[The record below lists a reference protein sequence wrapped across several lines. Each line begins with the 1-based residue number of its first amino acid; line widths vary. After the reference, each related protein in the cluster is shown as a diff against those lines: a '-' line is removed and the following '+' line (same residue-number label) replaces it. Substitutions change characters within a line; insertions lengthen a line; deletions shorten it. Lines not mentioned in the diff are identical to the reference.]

1 LGFSKKLFLS
11 RRGREGVMNFLNIG
25 PWELSVILVIAILM
39 IGPKRMVQIVR
50 AIGRITGQMRR
61 LSGEFLG
68 TIQAE
73 LRTIEQET
81 SQAVGG
87 SGEERAT
94 ISLPDDLMA
103 LGRDTRQAV
112 SEIAANTDSILK
124 GEQEAS
130 EEGHNG

>member
-1 LGFSKKLFLS
+1 
-11 RRGREGVMNFLNIG
+11 MNFLNIG

-50 AIGRITGQMRR
+50 AIGRITAQMRR

-81 SQAVGG
+81 SRAVGG
-87 SGEERAT
+87 DGEERAVA
-94 ISLPDDLMA
+94 SLPDDLMA
-103 LGRDTRQAV
+103 LGRDARQAV
-112 SEIAANTDSILK
+112 SEIAANTDGILK
-124 GEQEAS
+124 GGQEAS

>member
-1 LGFSKKLFLS
+1 M
-11 RRGREGVMNFLNIG
+11 V
-25 PWELSVILVIAILM
+25 
-39 IGPKRMVQIVR
+39 GPKRMVEIVR
-50 AIGRITGQMRR
+50 AIGRITAQMRR
-61 LSGEFLG
+61 LSGEFMG
-68 TIQAE
+68 AIQTE

-87 SGEERAT
+87 GGEERAFA
-94 ISLPDDLMA
+94 SLPDDLMA

-112 SEIAANTDSILK
+112 GEIVTNTGGILK